1 MKSIQINLPIL
12 RPLRLVFAICVC
24 ALLFFSSAFP
34 ALAARTDSPKKG
46 GESNL
51 LGIEEKAG
59 EVAREGPLSAE
70 RTKTEANQ
78 GLNEIQG
85 SSDINQM
92 SRPENTG
99 NPSSP
104 ESNVQQKLEKLTGK
118 LQGKG

>member
-1 MKSIQINLPIL
+1 MKPIQINLPAL
-12 RPLRLVFAICVC
+12 RPVRLVFAICVC

-34 ALAARTDSPKKG
+34 ALARTDSPKRG

-59 EVAREGPLSAE
+59 ELAREGPLSAE
-70 RTKTEANQ
+70 RTKNEANQ

-85 SSDINQM
+85 SADINQM

-104 ESNVQQKLEKLTGK
+104 ESSVQQKLEKLTGK
-118 LQGKG
+118 IQGKG